1 VGDVSQDIVTAGVQ
15 GALARLGASRQ
26 AVKDA
31 AAKVYAAGPAAPE
44 PAGSETTPPAG
55 AGR

>member
-1 VGDVSQDIVTAGVQ
+1 MGDVSQDIVTAGVQ